1 MSAKFFHPKTS
12 DALAA
17 PYTISVEIESEL
29 ARQFVEFA
37 HYDSPVPSSLRDLI
51 AEAIVRALEEDDAD
65 V

>member
-17 PYTISVEIESEL
+17 PYTISVEIEAEV
-29 ARQFVEFA
+29 ARQFTEYA
-37 HYDSPVPSSLRDLI
+37 HYDCTVPPTLRDAI